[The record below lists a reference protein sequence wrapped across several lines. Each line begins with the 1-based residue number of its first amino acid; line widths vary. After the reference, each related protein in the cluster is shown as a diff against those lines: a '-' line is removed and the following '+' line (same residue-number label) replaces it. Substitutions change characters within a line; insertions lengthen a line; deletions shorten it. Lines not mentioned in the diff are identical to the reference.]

1 MPVANSRWRCV
12 SPRQEGRYPGP
23 SSACTRCIRRT
34 SSCQL
39 PACERHRL
47 EVARAI
53 SIGLFHFFEQL
64 IGPTRP
70 IFPFQ
75 LKPFHVLAHD
85 TRVPQSHEVF
95 EGLEF
100 GILRPVQTSGL
111 NHQIIADQVLDTLQ
125 WQAIDR
131 EKKNERGLAD
141 LLGVR
146 QWRGRRWRFFPHE
159 GCRPEGGPQT
169 RTRPVESSVSRFT
182 TSRNIEFFSSEH
194 PVNEWGRRTR
204 NDGRWSHSTDLTA
217 DTVDTARRPTRRDT
231 RPPLGRQ
238 IFPMVAL

>member
-131 EKKNERGLAD
+131 EKKTSAGWLIYSVFDNGEDDGGDFSHTKGVGLRA
-141 LLGVR
+141 
-146 QWRGRRWRFFPHE
+146 GRRQGRAQLNHLF
-159 GCRPEGGPQT
+159 R
-169 RTRPVESSVSRFT
+169 VSR
-182 TSRNIEFFSSEH
+182 H
-194 PVNEWGRRTR
+194 PET
-204 NDGRWSHSTDLTA
+204 
-217 DTVDTARRPTRRDT
+217 
-231 RPPLGRQ
+231 
-238 IFPMVAL
+238 